1 MNGTPKTVPGL
12 FFNFS
17 FLIFVRFYCKIF
29 TALHRKFSLFQSWFD
44 RIRYYKELTGDIET
58 AIDMAIREM
67 SEESVIKSFLMNHKA
82 EVKHMCI
89 TEYDEVKTMN
99 MFKEEGREEG
109 NLSAIKNM
117 IKNLKLSAQQAMDAL
132 DIPTAEQQ
140 RYLKML

>member
-1 MNGTPKTVPGL
+1 
-12 FFNFS
+12 
-17 FLIFVRFYCKIF
+17 
-29 TALHRKFSLFQSWFD
+29 
-44 RIRYYKELTGDIET
+44 
-58 AIDMAIREM
+58 
-67 SEESVIKSFLMNHKA
+67 
-82 EVKHMCI
+82 MCI

>member
-1 MNGTPKTVPGL
+1 
-12 FFNFS
+12 
-17 FLIFVRFYCKIF
+17 
-29 TALHRKFSLFQSWFD
+29 
-44 RIRYYKELTGDIET
+44 
-58 AIDMAIREM
+58 
-67 SEESVIKSFLMNHKA
+67 
-82 EVKHMCI
+82 MCI

-117 IKNLKLSAQQAMDAL
+117 IKNLKLTAQQAMDAL